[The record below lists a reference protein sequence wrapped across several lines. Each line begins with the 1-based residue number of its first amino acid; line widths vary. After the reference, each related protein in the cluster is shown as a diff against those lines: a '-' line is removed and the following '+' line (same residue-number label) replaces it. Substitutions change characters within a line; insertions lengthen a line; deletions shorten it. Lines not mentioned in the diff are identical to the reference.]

1 MNMFTPKK
9 EKQFSTNT
17 RRFTMNM
24 KTPKKEKQFSTN
36 IMRFTMN
43 MFTPIWFKIIK
54 MENERKKNSLI
65 WDYEERKWYNTDTRR
80 FTMNMFTPKKEKQ
93 FSTNTRRWYTDEYD

>member
-24 KTPKKEKQFSTN
+24 LYPK
-36 IMRFTMN
+36 
-43 MFTPIWFKIIK
+43 
-54 MENERKKNSLI
+54 ERKTVYLR
-65 WDYEERKWYNTDTRR
+65 Y
-80 FTMNMFTPKKEKQ
+80 
-93 FSTNTRRWYTDEYD
+93 